1 MQCFKLTLG
10 DLITIVMS
18 ANKEHL
24 KAFDIGEAER
34 NIDRFFVPLI
44 WLHAAGSLLLS
55 FWYGT
60 LMQSIFVA
68 IPTAVI
74 VTWLAKT
81 RPGSTIT
88 RCFIGASL
96 MIFSALYISQ
106 AHGMTEAHFHVFA
119 AMAFLL
125 IYRDWRPILAA
136 AVTIAVHH
144 LLFTALQTYHVP
156 VFIYSTAFNAWG
168 LTIIH
173 ALFVVF
179 EATIL
184 IFLANQ
190 MRREW
195 KVLAEVND
203 YHVAMTAIAT
213 RISDGDLTIQL
224 EPQGEADH
232 LGIALL
238 KMVTNLRD
246 LISSL
251 AGHTAMVDATSKVL
265 IQTADGVATS
275 AQNIADAMNG
285 VVAAS
290 QMSSQTSQQM
300 ATASEQQAQG
310 ATRAAVAVEA
320 LLHEMDKV
328 RESGEQQTAAAMQM
342 ENQISQAISSVQ
354 VMQQGAV
361 SMSGS
366 VQQSQVMAEMGG
378 TSVKKTVE
386 SMSRIQEQVSA
397 SASRVQELGVKGQ
410 EIGAIVETINQI
422 ADQTNL
428 LALNA
433 AIEAARA
440 GEHGRG
446 FAVVANEVRK
456 LAERSTI
463 ATTEIASLIEGVRT
477 MVNDAVN
484 AMHGSS
490 KEVAEGVTC
499 SKEAGIALRQIQEA
513 AEQVTAEV
521 TALQTAAEQTHANVR
536 SLTAAANAVE
546 IAAKSNGTHVNTMMG
561 GADEVSEVITMVAS
575 VSEESAAGAQEMSAV
590 AVEVSSGAQS
600 VAIFVDQQR
609 ADLDRVREISRELS
623 QQVEKAALMMQ
634 RFKLTEDKPAD
645 GKRRTDLQV
654 VEAKAA

>member
-1 MQCFKLTLG
+1 
-10 DLITIVMS
+10 MS
-18 ANKEHL
+18 ANQEHL
-24 KAFDIGEAER
+24 KAFDIEAAEK
-34 NIDRFFVPLI
+34 NIDQFFVPLI
-44 WLHAAGSLLLS
+44 WIHVAAAFLLS

-60 LMQSIFVA
+60 MMQAVLVA
-68 IPTAVI
+68 IPTASM
-74 VTWLAKT
+74 VTWLART
-81 RPGSTIT
+81 RPGSTET
-88 RCFIGASL
+88 RCIIGASL
-96 MIFSALYISQ
+96 MVFSALFISQ
-106 AHGMTEAHFHVFA
+106 AHGMTEAHFHVFV

-125 IYRDWRPILAA
+125 IYRDWRPIVAA
-136 AVTIAVHH
+136 AATIAVHH

-156 VFIYSTAFNAWG
+156 VYIYSTAFNAWG

-179 EATIL
+179 EATVL
-184 IFLANQ
+184 VYLANQ
-190 MRREW
+190 MRSEW
-195 KVLAEVND
+195 RTMAETNN
-203 YHVAMTAIAT
+203 YHVAMTEIAT

-224 EPQGEADH
+224 QPRGEHDL
-232 LGIALL
+232 LGLALQ

-251 AGHTAMVDATSKVL
+251 SAHTAIVDETSKML
-265 IQTADGVATS
+265 ISTADGVALS

-285 VVAAS
+285 VVSAA

-300 ATASEQQAQG
+300 ATASEQQAHG
-310 ATRAAVAVEA
+310 ATRAAGAVEA
-320 LLHEMDKV
+320 LLHVMDKV
-328 RESGEQQTAAAMQM
+328 RGAGVQQTDAAVQM
-342 ENQISQAISSVQ
+342 ERQIAQAIESVEL
-354 VMQQGAV
+354 MQQGAV

-366 VQQSQVMAEMGG
+366 VQQSQVMAETGSM
-378 TSVKKTVE
+378 SVHKTVA
-386 SMSRIQEQVSA
+386 SMSRIQEQVTA

-463 ATTEIASLIEGVRT
+463 ATREIAALIEGVRT

-490 KEVAEGVTC
+490 KEVSEGVAC
-499 SKEAGIALRQIQEA
+499 SQEAGEALKQIQMA

-521 TALQTAAEQTHANVR
+521 LSLQTAAETTHLNVQA
-536 SLTAAANAVE
+536 LTAAANAVE
-546 IAAKSNGTHVNTMMG
+546 VAASSNGAHVTTMMS

-575 VSEESAAGAQEMSAV
+575 VSQESAAGAQEMSAV
-590 AVEVSSGAQS
+590 AVEVSAGAQS
-600 VAIFVDQQR
+600 VAAFVEHQR
-609 ADLDRVREISRELS
+609 AELERVRDISRDLS
-623 QQVEKAALMMQ
+623 EQVEKAATMMQ
-634 RFKLTEDKPAD
+634 RFKLSDESANSAPNGRAFY
-645 GKRRTDLQV
+645 RS
-654 VEAKAA
+654 EALAA